1 MCLCLEVC
9 YYGKDQHSKVP
20 PMPMRAE
27 YLEGSGPM
35 RVLHSDLL
43 AVLARHVLAV
53 GLRELFAVRSEALPV
68 THPSLVPHLPGHL
81 IEHIHLRLGI
91 PG

>member
-1 MCLCLEVC
+1 MT
-9 YYGKDQHSKVP
+9 
-20 PMPMRAE
+20 MRAK

-53 GLRELFAVRSEALPV
+53 GLGELFAVRSEGLPV
-68 THPSLVPHLPGHL
+68 TDKSLVAHSFAHLNKTTSFRRFRKTVSVENCNFFSFFKITGSPHP
-81 IEHIHLRLGI
+81 
-91 PG
+91 